1 MNPSVKAKSV
11 KKAKLVKT
19 KAVKAKS
26 AKAKPIKAK
35 LVKSKIVK
43 AKPVKAKLVKAKP
56 AKAAPVKASPVKAIP
71 VKTAPVA
78 STPVKVAS
86 VKSNLLG
93 EYTYEKHPVE
103 RGYAN
108 RTLYIN
114 LGNNTIKEKPVTQ
127 QMKDLFTGGRGF
139 GLKLLWDAVTP
150 NTKWNDPENEL
161 IIANGPICGITA
173 YPGSGKA
180 AVVTISPETHNVMDN
195 NVGGYFAPFLKF
207 SGFDALELQGKADSD
222 VIIFIDGDTG
232 KVTIER
238 DFIEEVDAHLIGK
251 VLTERYGGE
260 EDKGKRSV
268 SVLAAGQA
276 SEHIRIGMLNC
287 TYYDVRRKEIRL
299 KQAGRG
305 GPGRIFRDKKIK
317 AIAIRFTE
325 MGGDKNGVA
334 DMALVRKAGSRINKE
349 ITENDDKQNHMR
361 KVGTAHIVD
370 IMDHFDLLPVNN
382 FRFGSHPETH
392 KIDSKI
398 WTEAF
403 TQGVPDGCW
412 LGCTLSCAHG
422 VDKFPLKTGPYAGT
436 CVIVDGPEYEN
447 AAGLGSDIGNFDA
460 QIVLE
465 LNFYCDTYGV
475 DTISFANC
483 VGFAMEC
490 YEAGILNKERT
501 GGLELNFGNGA
512 AALELLHQMGSGKGF
527 GVIVGQGVRY
537 MKEYFVSE
545 FGADPKF
552 VQDIGMEI
560 KGLEI
565 SLYMTKES
573 LAQQGGFGLAT
584 KGPQHDEAWLIFMD
598 QVHKLLPT
606 FTDKAEALHYFPI
619 WRTWFSLQGLCKLP
633 WNDITPAN
641 NKETKEPAKV
651 EEHVENYAWIHQG
664 VTGKPTTVDD
674 LLLQSERVYNF
685 QKVFALRLGRIGRKH
700 DYPPY
705 RAMGPVTVE
714 EYESRKE
721 RYDEQLK
728 SLVEIDPAGLSTQE
742 KMAHLRKYKE
752 AQYEK
757 LVDAVY
763 LRRGWDANSIPTT
776 EKLREL
782 GMDLPEV
789 LEVVEQAKKK
799 V

>member
-1 MNPSVKAKSV
+1 MNP
-11 KKAKLVKT
+11 
-19 KAVKAKS
+19 S
-26 AKAKPIKAK
+26 AKAKPVKAKRVKAAPVKAK
-35 LVKSKIVK
+35 LDKAKLAK

-56 AKAAPVKASPVKAIP
+56 VKAVPAKAKLVKAASAKAKLIKAKPVKAAPAKTKLVKVAPVKAK
-71 VKTAPVA
+71 
-78 STPVKVAS
+78 PVKVMPVIA
-86 VKSNLLG
+86 KPIIATPAKTKLLG
-93 EYTYEKHPVE
+93 EFTYEKHPVE

-114 LGNNTIKEKPVTQ
+114 LDDNTILEKPVTQ

-139 GLKLLWDAVTP
+139 GLKLLWDAVTAD
-150 NTKWNDPENEL
+150 TRWDDPENEL

-180 AVVTISPETHNVMDN
+180 AAVFISPETYNVMDC

-207 SGFDALELQGKADSD
+207 SGFDALELQGKADED

-238 DFIEEVDAHLIGK
+238 DFLEEVDAHLIGK
-251 VLTERYGGE
+251 VLTERYGGD
-260 EDKGKRSV
+260 EDKGRRSV

-305 GPGRIFRDKKIK
+305 GPGRIFRDKRIK
-317 AIAIRFTE
+317 AIAIRFTD
-325 MGGDKNGVA
+325 MGGEKNGVA

-349 ITENDDKQNHMR
+349 IVENDDKQNHMR

-382 FRFGSHPETH
+382 FRFGSHPDTH

-398 WTEAF
+398 WTAAF
-403 TQGVPDGCW
+403 TQGIPDGCW

-422 VDKFPLKTGPYAGT
+422 VDKFPLLTGPYAGT

-483 VGFAMEC
+483 TGFAMEC

-512 AALELLHQMGSGKGF
+512 AALELLHQMARGKGF
-527 GVIVGQGVRY
+527 GVIVGQGV
-537 MKEYFVSE
+537 
-545 FGADPKF
+545 
-552 VQDIGMEI
+552 
-560 KGLEI
+560 
-565 SLYMTKES
+565 
-573 LAQQGGFGLAT
+573 
-584 KGPQHDEAWLIFMD
+584 
-598 QVHKLLPT
+598 
-606 FTDKAEALHYFPI
+606 
-619 WRTWFSLQGLCKLP
+619 
-633 WNDITPAN
+633 
-641 NKETKEPAKV
+641 
-651 EEHVENYAWIHQG
+651 
-664 VTGKPTTVDD
+664 
-674 LLLQSERVYNF
+674 
-685 QKVFALRLGRIGRKH
+685 
-700 DYPPY
+700 
-705 RAMGPVTVE
+705 
-714 EYESRKE
+714 
-721 RYDEQLK
+721 
-728 SLVEIDPAGLSTQE
+728 
-742 KMAHLRKYKE
+742 
-752 AQYEK
+752 
-757 LVDAVY
+757 
-763 LRRGWDANSIPTT
+763 
-776 EKLREL
+776 
-782 GMDLPEV
+782 
-789 LEVVEQAKKK
+789 
-799 V
+799 